1 MVPLLFV
8 LHPQLQSAWEAASN
22 AHDPQGVLAGRL
34 RKVVG
39 APNCKTTAA
48 NASAALSNCS
58 ICACVIS
65 LIIRC
70 FIGHTIFLRSER

>member
-8 LHPQLQSAWEAASN
+8 LHPQLQSAWKAAFK

-70 FIGHTIFLRSER
+70 FICHTIFLRSER

>member
-8 LHPQLQSAWEAASN
+8 LHPQLQSAWKAASN

-48 NASAALSNCS
+48 NASVALSNCS